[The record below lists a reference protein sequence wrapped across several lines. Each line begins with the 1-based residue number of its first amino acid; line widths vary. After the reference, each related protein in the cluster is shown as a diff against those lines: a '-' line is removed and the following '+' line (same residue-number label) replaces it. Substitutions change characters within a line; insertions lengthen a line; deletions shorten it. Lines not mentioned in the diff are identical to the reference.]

1 MPTPFIMPKMDM
13 DQETV
18 HIDEWLKKEGDLV
31 TKGEPVVVIETDK
44 ITSEVEA
51 PATGKLTHL
60 LYGENVDVPVTKVIA
75 YILAEGETEA
85 DLPEMDK
92 PAAEAEEKPVEEVAT
107 VAKGSKSATPVAK
120 RMMEENNLSLEDVP
134 ASGEKITKED
144 VEAYLDGL
152 NAVKSRVQ
160 TPATPAARRIASE
173 NRIEINQI
181 SGSGPL
187 GRVQASDVEKFL
199 NQTMPPVPSGAG
211 ESLEFN
217 TMRQRIADRLTASY
231 QNTPHIYLTV
241 EVDMQEAVASR
252 KRLNALKTDDSAKDI
267 SLTAYLVKAV
277 AWSLKRHPY
286 LNSALEEGNIT
297 LWDEI
302 NIGVAT
308 ALDEGLI
315 VPVIR
320 NADQLSLYEVN
331 ASLRDLT
338 KRARLGELNREE
350 VKNGT
355 FTISNLG
362 MYGIHS
368 FTAIINPPQSAI
380 LAVGTVNRRPVVVD
394 DNDHIEVHPMV
405 FLTLSVDHRIID
417 GAVGA
422 MFLSDLVKA
431 LETPE
436 LLML

>member
-92 PAAEAEEKPVEEVAT
+92 PAAEAEEKPVEEVAP

-120 RMMEENNLSLEDVP
+120 RMMEENNLSLEEVP

-173 NRIEINQI
+173 NKIEINQI
-181 SGSGPL
+181 SGSGPT
-187 GRVQASDVEKFL
+187 GSRPGIRCRKVPQPNHAPCSKRCRRKPRIQHDAP
-199 NQTMPPVPSGAG
+199 TDRRPV
-211 ESLEFN
+211 
-217 TMRQRIADRLTASY
+217 DRELSE
-231 QNTPHIYLTV
+231 H
-241 EVDMQEAVASR
+241 
-252 KRLNALKTDDSAKDI
+252 
-267 SLTAYLVKAV
+267 TAYLPD
-277 AWSLKRHPY
+277 R
-286 LNSALEEGNIT
+286 
-297 LWDEI
+297 
-302 NIGVAT
+302 
-308 ALDEGLI
+308 
-315 VPVIR
+315 
-320 NADQLSLYEVN
+320 
-331 ASLRDLT
+331 
-338 KRARLGELNREE
+338 
-350 VKNGT
+350 
-355 FTISNLG
+355 
-362 MYGIHS
+362 
-368 FTAIINPPQSAI
+368 
-380 LAVGTVNRRPVVVD
+380 
-394 DNDHIEVHPMV
+394 
-405 FLTLSVDHRIID
+405 
-417 GAVGA
+417 
-422 MFLSDLVKA
+422 
-431 LETPE
+431 
-436 LLML
+436 